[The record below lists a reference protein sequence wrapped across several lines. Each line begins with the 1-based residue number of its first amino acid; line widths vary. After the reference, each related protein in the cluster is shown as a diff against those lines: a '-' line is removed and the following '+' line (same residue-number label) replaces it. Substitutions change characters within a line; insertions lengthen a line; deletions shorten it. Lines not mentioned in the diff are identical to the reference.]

1 MKHRVRRHVPLPPAR
16 CLLGCLSLLLLMLP
30 GLALG
35 QAFPVR
41 GIVLSAVDGTPLPG
55 VNIVEVGTQ
64 NGTATD
70 AEGRFRLTVSSPNA
84 TLAVSFV
91 GFLTQNV
98 PVNGQSELTIRLQ
111 EDVAAMEEV
120 VVTAFGIERQERAVG
135 FSVGEVSG
143 EDLRQARENNVA
155 LSLSGKVAG
164 VVVSK
169 PASGPGGSSR
179 VVIRGN
185 TSLEGNNQPLY
196 VVDGIPIDNSNLGSA
211 GMWGGQD
218 LGDGI
223 SSLNPDDIETITVLK
238 GPAAAALYGT
248 RAQNGVILIT
258 TKTGRETGLGGIG
271 VEYNANVTFE
281 DILVRYDFQDQYGQG
296 TRGKKP
302 ATQDEA
308 LAQAFSAWGAR
319 LDGSPVV
326 QFDGVARPYQ
336 AVGSNM
342 ERFYETAITNTN
354 TLSLNGTV
362 GSTALRASF
371 SRLNSESI
379 VPNSGLERYTVSLRG
394 TSNFG
399 SRLSSDVKVN
409 YVRDITN
416 NRSELSDAPRN
427 ANWSVAF
434 LPPNVNVETM
444 KPGYCVGDPDPNK
457 IICPQG
463 TDENAEFRISESV
476 FQQNPYWS
484 ALKFTADDTK
494 DRIIGHALLSYKLLD
509 WLTVQGR
516 VGQDWYKMRRTRVQP
531 YGTAFIPR
539 GSIDEVDWTVQER
552 NFDFL
557 FTADRPLTQD
567 LHLNASVGGN
577 KLRREF
583 EQLSLNGSNFS
594 IPGLETISNAS
605 QTSNG
610 FGVSKKEINSL
621 YGSAEFAYRD
631 YLFLT
636 VTGRNDWSST
646 LPVDNNSYFYP
657 SVSASF
663 VFSDAF
669 TVPTWLTYGK
679 VRASWA
685 EVGGDTDPYRL
696 SLTYALGNFTH
707 QGQPVG
713 RIAQTSIPLADLKP
727 SSLTGWEVGFDTR
740 LFDNR
745 IGVDFTYYFS
755 ETNNQI
761 LSTTVPV
768 TTGYSAKIINAG
780 AIQNRGVEVLLNL
793 TPLRTARMRWDL
805 DVNFARNISK
815 VTELLGDP
823 ACAEPFPPEDV
834 DCTQFLG
841 SFDLGGRS
849 RIASGSTMG
858 IFAEVGRPYG
868 IIKGFKYARDA
879 NGNIILD
886 DAGLPVQGAFEELGN
901 GNPDWTAGIT
911 NTFRYKN
918 ITVSALLDISVG
930 GEIFSGT
937 NAQAYA
943 SGLHKNTL
951 VGRAECDAAGYD
963 APCWTA
969 PGVVFPDGIPFEVG
983 DKGRDGLGPGDAGYT
998 GPDEGEG
1005 NGLTREVFE
1014 AGTPN
1019 TTKVYPEDY
1028 YGRIVSQIAEEFVYD
1043 ASYVKLRQL
1052 QVSYR
1057 LPTRWLART
1066 PVRMATISLVGR
1078 NLLILHKNIPNVD
1091 PESNLNVGNAQG
1103 TELAGVP
1110 QVRSIGFNLNL
1121 RF

>member
-1 MKHRVRRHVPLPPAR
+1 MSVLAF
-16 CLLGCLSLLLLMLP
+16 LLAA
-30 GLALG
+30 GLTSA
-35 QAFPVR
+35 QAQPFEVH
-41 GIVLSAVDGTPLPG
+41 GTVLAAADETPLAG
-55 VNIVEVGTQ
+55 VNVVEVGTL
-64 NGTATD
+64 NGAATAPDGT
-70 AEGRFRLTVSSPNA
+70 FSLTVSSPNA
-84 TLAVSFV
+84 SLTVSFV
-91 GFLTQNV
+91 GFLTQTV
-98 PVNGQSELTIRLQ
+98 PVNGQSELTIRLE
-111 EDVAAMEEV
+111 EDVAALEEV

-135 FSVGEVSG
+135 FSVGKVDG
-143 EDLRQARENNVA
+143 EELREARENNVA

-179 VVIRGN
+179 VIIRGN

-196 VVDGIPIDNSNLGSA
+196 VIDGVPIDNSNLGSA

-223 SSLNPDDIETITVLK
+223 SSINPDDIESISVLK

-258 TKTGRETGLGGIG
+258 TKTGKQSGLGGIG

-281 DILVRYDFQDQYGQG
+281 DVLVRYDFQEEYGQG
-296 TRGKKP
+296 VRGQKP
-302 ATQDEA
+302 ETQDQA
-308 LAQAFSAWGAR
+308 LSQAFSAWGAR
-319 LDGSPVV
+319 LDGSPAM
-326 QFDGVARPYQ
+326 QFDGVARPYA

-342 ERFYETAITNTN
+342 DRFYESAVTNTN
-354 TLSLNGTV
+354 TLSLNG
-362 GSTALRASF
+362 SIQNTAIRASF

-379 VPNSGLERYTVSLRG
+379 VPNSGLERYTISLRG
-394 TSNFG
+394 TSTFG

-409 YVRDITN
+409 YIRDNTN

-427 ANWSVAF
+427 ANWTVAF
-434 LPPNVNVETM
+434 LPPNVNVASM

-457 IICPQG
+457 PICPQG
-463 TDENAEFRISESV
+463 LDENAEFRISESV

-484 ALKFTADDTK
+484 AFKFTADDTK

-531 YGTAFIPR
+531 FGTAFIPK
-539 GSIDEVDWTVQER
+539 GSINEVDWTVQER
-552 NFDFL
+552 NYDFL
-557 FTADRPLTQD
+557 FTAKRPLTKT
-567 LHLNASVGGN
+567 LELNASFGGN
-577 KLRREF
+577 KLERSF
-583 EQLSLNGSNFS
+583 EQLSLNGSSFS
-594 IPGLETISNAS
+594 IPGLETISNAA

-621 YGSAEFAYRD
+621 YGSAEFSYQN

-636 VTGRNDWSST
+636 LTARNDWSST
-646 LPVDNNSYFYP
+646 LPVQNNSYFYP

-663 VFSDAF
+663 VFTDA
-669 TVPTWLTYGK
+669 VKLPTWFTYGK
-679 VRASWA
+679 VRGSWA

-713 RIAQTSIPLADLKP
+713 RIAQTAIPLADLKP
-727 SSLTGWEVGFDTR
+727 SSHVGWEVGFDTR

-745 IGVDFTYYFS
+745 VGVDFTYYS
-755 ETNNQI
+755 AETSNQI

-768 TTGYSAKIINAG
+768 TTGYSSKIINAG
-780 AIQNRGVEVLLNL
+780 SIENRGVELLLNL
-793 TPLRTARMRWDL
+793 TPVRTPNMRWDI
-805 DVNFARNISK
+805 DTNFARNISK
-815 VTELLGDP
+815 VTQLLGDP
-823 ACAEPFPPEDV
+823 GCAAPFPPESL

-841 SFDLGGRS
+841 VLSLGGQS
-849 RIASGSTMG
+849 RIASGRTMG
-858 IFAEVGRPYG
+858 VFAEVGEPYG

-886 DAGLPVQGAFEELGN
+886 DAGLPVQGAFEILGD

-918 ITVSALLDISVG
+918 VTVSALLDISVG

-943 SGLHKNTL
+943 AGLHKNTL
-951 VGRAECDAAGYD
+951 PGRAECDAAGW
-963 APCWTA
+963 AEPCWT
-969 PGVVFPDGIPFEVG
+969 PSGVVFPDGVPFEIG
-983 DKGRDGLGPGDAGYT
+983 DKGRDGLGPGDEGYS
-998 GPDEGEG
+998 GPDEGEA
-1005 NGLTREVFE
+1005 NGRTREVFE
-1014 AGTPN
+1014 AGSPN
-1019 TTKVYPEDY
+1019 TTKVFPEDY
-1028 YGRIVSQIAEEFVYD
+1028 YGRVVGQIAEEFVYD

-1052 QVSYR
+1052 QVSFR
-1057 LPTRWLART
+1057 LPTRWLVRS
-1066 PVRMATISLVGR
+1066 PIRMATFSLVGR